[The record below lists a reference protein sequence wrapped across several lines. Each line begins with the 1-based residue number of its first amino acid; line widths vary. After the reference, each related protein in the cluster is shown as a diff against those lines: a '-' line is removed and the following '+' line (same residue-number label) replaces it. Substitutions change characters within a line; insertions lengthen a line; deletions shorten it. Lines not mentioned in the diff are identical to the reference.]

1 MEELLNFKD
10 VVAAHLTNWAINIG
24 LAVVILT
31 IGWLIVRVVSRF
43 TAKLLKRA
51 GFDAILADF
60 SISIIRIILMI
71 VVLIAVLD
79 RLGVDTTSLIALLGA
94 AGIAIGLALKD
105 SLSNFAAGLML
116 IVFRPIR
123 AGNYVELG
131 GTAGSVE
138 KINLFTTTL
147 VTPDNREVTVPNG
160 VIYSN
165 TIVNYSARDKRR
177 AEIIVGVSYED
188 DLHQARKVIL
198 EVVNSDDR
206 VLSEPKPMVAVIEL
220 GDSSVNLTVRAWTAT
235 QDYFMTRLDLTEAIK
250 LALDD
255 AGVTIPYPQLTLHKA
270 DSASP

>member
-10 VVAAHLTNWAINIG
+10 VVAAHLSNWAINIG

-31 IGWLIVRVVSRF
+31 IGWLIVRIVSRF

-60 SISIIRIILMI
+60 SVSIIRIILMI

-177 AEIIVGVSYED
+177 AEIVVGVSYED

-255 AGVTIPYPQLTLHKA
+255 AGITIPYPQLTLHKA

>member
-1 MEELLNFKD
+1 
-10 VVAAHLTNWAINIG
+10 
-24 LAVVILT
+24 
-31 IGWLIVRVVSRF
+31 
-43 TAKLLKRA
+43 
-51 GFDAILADF
+51 
-60 SISIIRIILMI
+60 MI

-270 DSASP
+270 DPASP